1 MFTHC
6 LRHVATVPRERAQL
20 KISRR
25 LALINLWKLLLQL
38 HDSRILEG
46 FCFDYKEFEVMIK
59 TDIFWRKC
67 IICTWLLRLSIID
80 IHDSSKCRQ
89 KTLKTAWN
97 SWKLFTDIKTNQWT
111 RENLLLLAKTNKIAK
126 FLSFSCSNYI
136 QFPWITNWL
145 NNFGTKLTI
154 DPELPVVID
163 RPRSLCVQTT

>member
-20 KISRR
+20 KISRK

-80 IHDSSKCRQ
+80 IHDSSKKNSKNIQ
-89 KTLKTAWN
+89 NGLK
-97 SWKLFTDIKTNQWT
+97 FM
-111 RENLLLLAKTNKIAK
+111 KI
-126 FLSFSCSNYI
+126 
-136 QFPWITNWL
+136 
-145 NNFGTKLTI
+145 
-154 DPELPVVID
+154 VH
-163 RPRSLCVQTT
+163 RH